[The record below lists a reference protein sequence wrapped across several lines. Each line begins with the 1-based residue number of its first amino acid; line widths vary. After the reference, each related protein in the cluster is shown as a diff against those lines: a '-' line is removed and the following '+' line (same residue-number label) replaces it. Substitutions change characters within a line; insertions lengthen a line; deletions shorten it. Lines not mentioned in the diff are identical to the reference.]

1 MVEEQPL
8 VASAPSEWD
17 GFNLPFPVATLEE
30 LGQRAYLT
38 HDQIPEWLFAR
49 VHAFCCIN
57 TEPGRLLR
65 QNLDKIKED
74 FATLQVAAGKFHFR
88 GIEEQQAQPN
98 MQWKDHTLE
107 SGGLFAILLWLMR
120 NRALKAMN
128 KLKALNLLLGLASCA
143 FGAADLHLPLQ
154 GILTNKQ
161 GVLVSRELT
170 ISPQQICYS
179 WGAFLRLCPGAV
191 ALWQHLGQR
200 CWLNK
205 CISSSIDTASFSDI
219 WFFLVYIWCH
229 PKLKKAG
236 QCIFQCLGKS
246 TLPDFLDM
254 TARWLDAVAIS
265 KSKAALQMLPSLKT
279 KAGNARKVADPVNKI
294 LLLFKLRKEQ
304 LHRKRVADT
313 HDELGGATNRMIVFE
328 NYLDVLL
335 HMQALQKSCFGPGSN
350 QLSITWDPSTYG
362 GKEILMSIAYHPQA
376 DAAAYLLSQEL
387 SHTMMSELDLS
398 LVPLAQKRKLK
409 RLEGFREMKGL
420 SCALGSIGL
429 SLVDFQV
436 PTGLI
441 CRPLNESEFRVKGPD
456 GLWYIYNEET
466 QTQVVEVPADMDL
479 GAVPCLLSISDQ
491 GPNNLAA
498 LHFLTLSSEAFMM
511 WTAFDPYHR
520 AWNDLK
526 NALKRSTC
534 GGWRTVLELTLV
546 ANLNYGPFGSS
557 SWFFKKKSKLE
568 DFLACNTIHS
578 PVWKRYQ
585 HLICQEQGI
594 PEPNSEAEAE
604 DLFDS
609 LKSLESFNQ
618 KGPLIKLMRWFSFF
632 ESMLFHKGQLWATKM
647 VIEHQAGEEAPSEK
661 EVPEGPP
668 KPEQDHRKEL
678 QELKKRKGT
687 WKLAPELVTGKSLCI
702 KDIVMS
708 VGKASW
714 QTFSA
719 MARDLLSPIQVLQHN
734 IACATSNFWA
744 SEIEAML
751 RTSLYDKRHLQ
762 HLSPQFRGHPDALVW
777 HCDVLDKL
785 LETRSMSLASFHCL
799 PPGIYSHA
807 LSPSPTIA
815 KPAFELAARH
825 FSILLEAESAQIS
838 GASVTPLDYMHWRHN
853 PLLRTLYLAY
863 EQDKALRRFGRDES
877 SALKL
882 QRVLS
887 QHLGD
892 SRVIENIHQHGRDI
906 FRNSKANSISN
917 TAIMA
922 NVLRSGVLE
931 QRKVSCITSEQAA
944 AAKATQGTWQ
954 QQSKSPVVSS
964 LRTHGKKLT
973 TGMQKM
979 LVPQTSWPS
988 PNPASLFTSAA
999 ATQWLFTFWNAK
1011 DGVWQGCDV
1020 NASWLSFLPMPG
1032 AMVAQ
1037 RSTSAVIKV
1046 LASSMF
1052 AFLGVA
1058 VNVARGLDGGP
1069 VYTCSCKRD
1078 DVQWYHC
1085 CSLDDWLHL
1094 HVEPFLLH
1102 ADGTLPPV
1110 AWKAAGDPLT
1120 LEAAA
1125 LCAGH
1130 VITYQQAKKL
1140 LQHLGGPKLPG
1151 NSSKKLVM
1159 ETLIGIAVPE
1169 ELQDLARG
1177 HLEEG
1182 KQEDMDSELSEVI
1195 SELGQ
1200 DDANIQDLKSYK
1212 EKKRSYKLRKQLAK
1226 QDDEE
1231 VKGKKRKPRAKG
1243 KAKAKAKAKAK
1254 MSFGQALFK
1263 RAQKLQKERED
1274 EERAEALEEMEQ
1286 KSAEAEISPPPSPGQ
1301 PSSSGQ
1307 LPPAPPA
1314 EEPPVPPP
1322 EEPPVPL
1329 EEPPAAE
1336 APSEAAA
1343 KKARVSPAD
1352 VPADRRKS
1360 PEEILA
1366 YLQPP
1371 GCRFGLSFKD
1381 HRWTSVW
1388 KNDHPRLE
1396 APYKQLSFTKSFAQK
1411 KGWQDAIREVHA
1423 HNWKKW
1429 ALVKC
1434 EYPLPPDTEEQIPGQ
1449 VPQDILEQLKGTV
1462 RSLGEV
1468 IRYPRK

>member
-1 MVEEQPL
+1 MEEQPL

-17 GFNLPFPVATLEE
+17 GFNLPFPVATLQE

-38 HDQIPEWLFAR
+38 PDQTPEWLFSRA
-49 VHAFCCIN
+49 HAFCGIN

-65 QNLDKIKED
+65 QNLDKIKAD
-74 FATLQVAAGKFHFR
+74 FQTLQVAIGKLHFR
-88 GIEEQQAQPN
+88 TIEEQAQPDIP
-98 MQWKDHTLE
+98 WKDHTLE
-107 SGGLFAILLWLMR
+107 SAGFFATLLWIMK
-120 NRALKAMN
+120 NRALKALN
-128 KLKALNLLLGLASCA
+128 KLKALNLLLGLASSA
-143 FGAADLHLPLQ
+143 FEAADLQLPLQ
-154 GILTNKQ
+154 GILTNKE

-170 ISPQQICYS
+170 FSPQQICYG

-191 ALWQHLGQR
+191 ALWHHLGQR

-219 WFFLVYIWCH
+219 WFFLVYMWCH
-229 PKLKKAG
+229 PKLKRAG
-236 QCIFQCLGKS
+236 QVLFQCLGKT
-246 TLPDFLDM
+246 TLPDFLDR

-265 KSKAALQMLPSLKT
+265 KSKLTLQMLPALKT
-279 KAGNARKVADPVNKI
+279 KAGNARKLCDPVNKI
-294 LLLFKLRKEQ
+294 LLLFKLRKEK

-313 HDELGGATNRMIVFE
+313 HDELGGATSRMIVFE

-362 GKEILMSIAYHPQA
+362 GKEILMSIAYHPQTDTA
-376 DAAAYLLSQEL
+376 GYLLSQEL

-398 LVPLAQKRKLK
+398 LIPLAQKRKLK

-429 SLVDFQV
+429 SVADFQV

-441 CRPLNESEFRVKGPD
+441 CRPLNESELRVKGPD

-498 LHFLTLSSEAFMM
+498 LSFLTLSSEALMM

-526 NALKRSTC
+526 NALKRSVC
-534 GGWRTVLELTLV
+534 GGWRAVLELTLV

-557 SWFFKKKSKLE
+557 SWFYKKKSKLE
-568 DFLACNTIHS
+568 DFMACNTIQS
-578 PVWKRYQ
+578 PTWRRYQ

-594 PEPNSEAEAE
+594 AEPNSEAEAE

-609 LKSLESFNQ
+609 LKSLETFNQ

-647 VIEHQAGEEAPSEK
+647 VVEHQAGEEAPSEK
-661 EVPEGPP
+661 EVPEEPP
-668 KPEQDHRKEL
+668 KPHADHKKEL

-687 WKLAPELVTGKSLCI
+687 WKLAPELVTAKTLCI

-734 IACATSNFWA
+734 IACATSNLWV
-744 SEIEAML
+744 SEIEGLL

-777 HCDVLDKL
+777 HCDVLSKL

-799 PPGIYSHA
+799 PPCIYSHA

-815 KPAFELAARH
+815 MPAFDLAVKH
-825 FSILLEAESAQIS
+825 FSILQEAESAQGS
-838 GASVTPLDYMHWRHN
+838 GASVTPLDHMHWRHN

-863 EQDKALRRFGRDES
+863 EQDKALRRFGKDES

-922 NVLRSGVLE
+922 NALRSKVLE
-931 QRKVSCITSEQAA
+931 QRKVACITPEQAA
-944 AAKATQGTWQ
+944 AAKATHSTWQ
-954 QQSKSPVVSS
+954 QKFKNPVVSS

-973 TGMQKM
+973 PGMQKM
-979 LVPQTSWPS
+979 MVPQTSWPS

-999 ATQWLFTFWNAK
+999 ATQWLFTFWGAK

-1020 NASWLSFLPMPG
+1020 NSSWLSFLPMPG
-1032 AMVAQ
+1032 ALVAQ
-1037 RSTSAVIKV
+1037 RSTSTVIKV

-1058 VNVARGLDGGP
+1058 VNVGRDPSGES
-1069 VYTCSCKRD
+1069 VYTCSLKRN
-1078 DVQWYHC
+1078 DVQWHHC

-1094 HVEPFLLH
+1094 QVEPFLLH

-1110 AWKAAGDPLT
+1110 AWKPAGDPLT

-1125 LCAGH
+1125 LVSGH
-1130 VITYQQAKKL
+1130 GITYQQAKQL
-1140 LQHLGGPKLPG
+1140 LKHLEGPRLAG
-1151 NSSKKLVM
+1151 NASKNLVM

-1177 HLEEG
+1177 HLQER
-1182 KQEDMDSELSEVI
+1182 KQEEMDSDLSEVI

-1212 EKKRSYKLRKQLAK
+1212 EKKRSYKLRKQLATK
-1226 QDDEE
+1226 DEE
-1231 VKGKKRKPRAKG
+1231 VKGNKRKPRAKG

-1254 MSFGQALFK
+1254 VSFGHALFK
-1263 RAQKLQKERED
+1263 RAQKLQKERQE
-1274 EERAEALEEMEQ
+1274 EERAEAMEEMEAMQ
-1286 KSAEAEISPPPSPGQ
+1286 EMEQQDKAEISPPSPGE

-1307 LPPAPPA
+1307 LPPAPPP

-1322 EEPPVPL
+1322 EVPPT
-1329 EEPPAAE
+1329 EPPAV
-1336 APSEAAA
+1336 EAASSEPAPAPKRA
-1343 KKARVSPAD
+1343 KTSPAD
-1352 VPADRRKS
+1352 IADRRKS

-1366 YLQPP
+1366 LIQPP
-1371 GCRFGLSFKD
+1371 GCRFGMSFKD

-1396 APYKQLSFTKSFAQK
+1396 APYKQLSFSKSFAQK
-1411 KGWQDAIREVHA
+1411 KGWQDAIKEVHA
-1423 HNWKKW
+1423 HNWKKMGPCK
-1429 ALVKC
+1429 V
-1434 EYPLPPDTEEQIPGQ
+1434 
-1449 VPQDILEQLKGTV
+1449 
-1462 RSLGEV
+1462 
-1468 IRYPRK
+1468 